1 MTLDRYL
8 SLGHLKV
15 SGVGSSILDEI
26 LAERGLARRVM
37 IQVPTWLGMVPV
49 IESTDLIAAMPAH
62 WMDSVLSGSDC
73 VAVPMPLPELGLSI
87 DAVWHPRNEH
97 DAGHRWFRE
106 LIHRIFEEACD
117 KSRVLR

>member
-1 MTLDRYL
+1 
-8 SLGHLKV
+8 
-15 SGVGSSILDEI
+15 
-26 LAERGLARRVM
+26 
-37 IQVPTWLGMVPV
+37 
-49 IESTDLIAAMPAH
+49 
-62 WMDSVLSGSDC
+62 
-73 VAVPMPLPELGLSI
+73 VAVPMPLPELGLLI